1 MIETDLIQ
9 LKEITGSNLYS
20 IKDKL
25 LMFDDK
31 VRNLSSEMGS
41 NLSQVNE
48 FQNDLTDLNKKA
60 GNTPIVIHKEVLN
73 ECNEKE
79 EQINKHINHQ
89 KAENLRINGDLN
101 ELKNCHEEFGV
112 ALAACQKKLK
122 ELEMKIGIEVK
133 SK

>member
-1 MIETDLIQ
+1 MENETVL

-31 VRNLSSEMGS
+31 VKNLSSEMGS
-41 NLSQVNE
+41 NLSQMSE
-48 FQNDLTDLNKKA
+48 FQNDLMDLNKKA
-60 GNTPIVIHKEVLN
+60 GNTPVMIHKEVLN

-101 ELKNCHEEFGV
+101 ELKNCNEEFGV

-122 ELEMKIGIEVK
+122 ELEMRIGIELTAK
-133 SK
+133 

>member
-1 MIETDLIQ
+1 MQGETVA

-25 LMFDDK
+25 LMFEEK
-31 VRNLSSEMGS
+31 VNNLGHEMNA
-41 NLSQVNE
+41 NLNQVIE
-48 FQNDLTDLNKKA
+48 FQNDLVDLNKKA
-60 GNTPIVIHKEVLN
+60 ANTPVMIHKEVLN

-89 KAENLRINGDLN
+89 KAENLRINSDLN
-101 ELKNCHEEFGV
+101 DLKNSHDEFNA

-122 ELEMKIGIEVK
+122 ELELKIGIEVQVK
-133 SK
+133 

>member
-1 MIETDLIQ
+1 MENETVL

-41 NLSQVNE
+41 SLSQIAE
-48 FQNDLTDLNKKA
+48 FQNDLMDLNKKA
-60 GNTPIVIHKEVLN
+60 GNTPVMIHKEVLN

-101 ELKNCHEEFGV
+101 ELKSCHEEFGV

-122 ELEMKIGIEVK
+122 ELELRIGIEMTAK
-133 SK
+133 

>member
-1 MIETDLIQ
+1 METDNII

-25 LMFDDK
+25 LMFDEK
-31 VRNLSSEMGS
+31 IQNLGHEMNA
-41 NLSQVNE
+41 NLNQVIE
-48 FQNDLTDLNKKA
+48 FQNDLIDLNKKA
-60 GNTPIVIHKEVLN
+60 GNTPVMIHKEVLN

-101 ELKNCHEEFGV
+101 DLKNCHEEFNV
-112 ALAACQKKLK
+112 ALVACQKKLK
-122 ELEMKIGIEVK
+122 ELELKIGVEMVAK
-133 SK
+133 S